1 MPVQDFLGMANWQG
15 APAAALVTNSPQA
28 SPAALAE
35 EINPSEVNRDERSH
49 SPAPAESW
57 LCLTVEQFF
66 GRQNWQ
72 GLAQPTLPLPS
83 PNLSSSLSSS
93 PSPVETATVL
103 PPVPAV
109 KPTLERTVQEFFQG
123 LPWEG
128 APAIGALP
136 KAAPI
141 PEPSEPE
148 MTLSDL
154 SDLF

>member
-1 MPVQDFLGMANWQG
+1 MSVQDFLAIANWQG
-15 APAAALVTNSPQA
+15 APVATLVTNPPQA

-35 EINPSEVNRDERSH
+35 EMNPSEINSGERSH
-49 SPAPAESW
+49 SPVPTESW
-57 LCLTVEQFF
+57 LGLTVEQFF

-72 GLAQPTLPLPS
+72 GLAQSTLPS
-83 PNLSSSLSSS
+83 PS
-93 PSPVETATVL
+93 PISSPVETATVL
-103 PPVPAV
+103 PPAPAV
-109 KPTLERTVQEFFQG
+109 KSTLERTVQEFFQG
-123 LPWEG
+123 FPWEG

-136 KAAPI
+136 KVALI

>member
-1 MPVQDFLGMANWQG
+1 MQPNSVNQPGTSAAPRSVGSPLPKEISRMPVQDFLGMANWQG

-103 PPVPAV
+103 PPVPAGDRKSV
-109 KPTLERTVQEFFQG
+109 V
-123 LPWEG
+123 
-128 APAIGALP
+128 
-136 KAAPI
+136 
-141 PEPSEPE
+141 
-148 MTLSDL
+148 
-154 SDLF
+154 